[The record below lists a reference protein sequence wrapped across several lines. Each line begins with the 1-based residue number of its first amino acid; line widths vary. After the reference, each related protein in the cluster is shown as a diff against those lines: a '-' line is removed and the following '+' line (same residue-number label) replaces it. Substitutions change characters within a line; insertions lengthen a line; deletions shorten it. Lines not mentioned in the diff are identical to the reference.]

1 MIPDP
6 GVMEQLHQKNVYNDN
21 PFFAWISESFKE
33 VEKIGNSK
41 LLHEVRVKKK
51 KKKKKK
57 KASN

>member
-51 KKKKKK
+51 K
-57 KASN
+57 